1 MNGTMEGGAMPS
13 APLTPG
19 SAAALNSL
27 SLQKAARNFKL
38 LVDPF
43 LHRGAAAKVYRYDGI
58 VPGDPSHPPVIPRD
72 PRSRRIRSRGEPLD
86 IPVPRF
92 KIDQHYVGEPPAIEI
107 TITNLNDNIDKPF
120 LSEMLTKCGTYTE
133 LYIYY
138 HPVSNKHL
146 GLARIVFENVRS
158 ARLCVEKFNGTSVMG
173 KVLNVFKDAFGE
185 HCKRLLEEKTSEK
198 KPPPPAQQQP
208 PAPPLPT
215 SVGASNHHHHLGT
228 KPPPPPPPSIP
239 ESRAQAL
246 KPMQYRK
253 APPEPNTP
261 EPWDK
266 KAHGATLGDDTEL
279 WDADLSGSAGNSQDS
294 TYYSK
299 EKTATRSHYD
309 DWEDESRSAGTKHY
323 EERADRKH
331 HHHHHKGGDRLRGE
345 RDREKDR
352 DHRYHERDRDR
363 DRDSYRE
370 REWDQRRHRDRDRP
384 RERDRDR
391 MRDHEYREREWDSK
405 KIRGKGYREPWYG
418 EPGDGG
424 YAGSSGRY
432 EGGYDYYPSS
442 SSYAGVSDYG
452 TYGYPPGEGG
462 SFGAPPPPSSSK
474 WGAPQPPPLPPPPPP
489 EELWDEPVKK
499 APPVPPPNPSGS
511 NSSRTIMDDGELW
524 DTEAAPSST
533 GSKALTSQPPAP
545 PLPTSSTSTSD
556 DPSKPMKL
564 ATTATDDDSG
574 STLDLDTR
582 IALLF
587 KEKTFG
593 AASFLQLSDD
603 EEEENRKQS
612 EPAPVTEEPPVP
624 ATQAAEV
631 VKEEVKEEE
640 PDQPLVDDRRPPSPP
655 KPPPEPALP
664 PPPPEE
670 EPPEPF
676 ETKPVKREPKLEVF
690 KEEGASDIS
699 SSDDEILAKDEE
711 DDYEKPSTS
720 VLEGSEDSKTG
731 ILLQPA
737 APPPPPLPSDPA
749 PPAPPPPSEPPVEP
763 PGGAPAGGSFSY
775 LYPTGPGG
783 YYNYGQ
789 QQAAAAAGTSSGS
802 GYYHH
807 GGYPTGFPGAP
818 LFNAYGIPGA
828 ATGMYYHPSGSG
840 KKGSGAFD
848 DGHHDHALGSSAKD
862 YRGSRGAKRNQYEI
876 VIDSVVDRVVAELKQ
891 ILKKDFNKKMIE
903 NTAFKKYEAWWDEEE
918 RKSKLGEGGKTG
930 AGGMV
935 EPTSSSSSSLSGL
948 AGIGG
953 GAMATTIGAAAIKLD
968 KAPDIN
974 QLLSQSYDN
983 LDSNSGGFVGL
994 GLRATI
1000 PKMPSFRRIRKQP
1013 SPVPQD
1019 EDSRKSDQEDMVV
1032 RGSDSEKESSSGL
1045 TSTSTSASTAA
1056 ARSPSKGAS
1065 AEGGSGAS
1073 GAPSVSGVAGV
1084 LRSTSRTS
1092 DKRMPSVSSFTS
1104 SSEEEDEDSSATDS
1118 DDSLESGS
1126 LSDADVVVGY
1136 SAKRARERRE
1146 RENRIY
1152 SDSDSDGGGIVVK
1165 HRPPGASG
1173 SPGLGSSGR
1182 RLKESGSKVGK
1193 IYSDSDSDEL
1203 VSSSPRKRERLPS
1216 VSTEKRRSRTRSSSP
1231 VDKKPPRGVIDP
1243 SQLPRLSLQELHE
1256 DFSPSSGDDMLLRED
1271 DDDDTTSCRPP
1282 PTPGRRESSPPV
1294 PAEGGT
1300 ASTATNNNNN
1310 HNKTD
1315 ATSQPNHSSSS
1326 YGIVSDRI
1334 YSDSDE
1340 EREYQEK
1347 RRRKA
1352 EYLQQVEQEY
1362 QEELEKLAKEKATR
1376 KTAGEKSAAAAAA
1389 VAAAA
1394 SMAPTVPPSE
1404 MATTLDAKA
1413 IPPTTLGGERVK
1425 SLAFTSSKMSSLE
1438 EPHTPNL
1445 SQPPPTPGASLG
1457 ELRKDPLSSMFPM
1470 VHGDDASAIE
1480 GSQPKSDPSPS
1491 PTAGRK
1497 RKAGTGGKAPKAP
1510 KGARK
1515 GAKDGLNGSGSGTA
1529 TGHHEHGFYEHH
1541 QAANQSGTSSND
1553 FFVSDEVRRA
1563 SKASPASSDGS
1574 SSQASQVALDHCYSL
1589 PPSASPSS
1597 SSPHQQSDSS
1607 TPTQNKYAPSTE
1619 HRALAHDH
1627 GYTNN
1632 NNTDGGT
1639 EAPPVPIAAAGEEP
1653 KRTELAV
1660 MQPPPPAAA
1669 QKDRERKRPE
1679 KRPSD
1684 VLVGDRQDAMEA
1696 ESAALERF
1704 VPVPKYRQRDMH
1716 SEMAILYDFLTRGID
1731 NEDIRYIRQSYDMM
1745 LLDDASSYWLNA
1757 THWVDHCTTNRNFEP
1772 ALLAPSPHSAKRRK
1786 KDKAGGGSSL
1796 ADIKQHRTGCART
1809 EGYYKIDPRE
1819 KAKYKYHHLKG
1830 TAAANHLSN
1839 LELAKAVAKM
1849 QGISREARSNQRRLL
1864 NAFGAST
1871 ESELLKFNQ
1880 LKFRKKQLKFAK
1892 SAIHDWGLFAM
1903 EPIAA
1908 DEMVI
1913 EYVGQMVRP
1922 SVADLRE
1929 TKYEAIGIGSSYLFR
1944 IDMETIIDA
1953 TKCGNLARFIN
1964 HSCNPN
1970 CYAKVITIESEKK
1983 IVIYSKQPIG
1993 VNEEITY
2000 DYKFPLEDEKI
2011 PCLCGAPGCRGTLN

>member
-1 MNGTMEGGAMPS
+1 MNGTMESGAMPS

-27 SLQKAARNFKL
+27 SLQKTARNFKL
-38 LVDPF
+38 LADPF
-43 LHRGAAAKVYRYDGI
+43 LHRGAAKVYRYDGV

-198 KPPPPAQQQP
+198 KPPPPPQQQQQL
-208 PAPPLPT
+208 PAPPLPPGV
-215 SVGASNHHHHLGT
+215 SASNHHLAT
-228 KPPPPPPPSIP
+228 KPPPPSIP
-239 ESRAQAL
+239 ESRAQTL

-299 EKTATRSHYD
+299 EKPAARSHYD
-309 DWEDESRSAGTKHY
+309 DWEDESRSGGTKYY
-323 EERADRKH
+323 EEKDRKH
-331 HHHHHKGGDRLRGE
+331 HHHHHKGGERLRGE

-384 RERDRDR
+384 RERDR

-405 KIRGKGYREPWYG
+405 KIRGKGYRESWYG
-418 EPGDGG
+418 EPGDG
-424 YAGSSGRY
+424 YAGTSARY
-432 EGGYDYYPSS
+432 DGGYDYYSS
-442 SSYAGVSDYG
+442 SSYPGGSDYG
-452 TYGYPPGEGG
+452 MYGYPPGEGG

-474 WGAPQPPPLPPPPPP
+474 WGAPQPQPLPPPPPP
-489 EELWDEPVKK
+489 EELWDEPAKK
-499 APPVPPPNPSGS
+499 PPPVPPPIPSGS
-511 NSSRTIMDDGELW
+511 NNSRTIMDDGELW
-524 DTEAAPSST
+524 DTEAAPSNT
-533 GSKALTSQPPAP
+533 GTKAPASQPPAP
-545 PLPTSSTSTSD
+545 PLPASSSSTSD
-556 DPSKPMKL
+556 DPSKPIKS
-564 ATTATDDDSG
+564 TTTPTDDDSG

-612 EPAPVTEEPPVP
+612 EPAAVIEEPPVP
-624 ATQAAEV
+624 AAPATPV
-631 VKEEVKEEE
+631 VKEEVEEL
-640 PDQPLVDDRRPPSPP
+640 DQPPMDIGRPPSPP
-655 KPPPEPALP
+655 QPPAEPALP

-670 EPPEPF
+670 AEAPPEPI
-676 ETKPVKREPKLEVF
+676 ETKPVKREPKLETF

-711 DDYEKPSTS
+711 DDYDEKPSTS
-720 VLEGSEDSKTG
+720 LIEGSEDSKTG

-749 PPAPPPPSEPPVEP
+749 PPAPPPPSEPPAEP
-763 PGGAPAGGSFSY
+763 PGGAPGGGSFSY

-783 YYNYGQ
+783 YYSYGQ
-789 QQAAAAAGTSSGS
+789 QQAAVATSSGS

-807 GGYPTGFPGAP
+807 GGYPTGFPGTP

-828 ATGMYYHPSGSG
+828 ATGMYYPSGG
-840 KKGSGAFD
+840 KKGSGSFD
-848 DGHHDHALGSSAKD
+848 DGHHDALGSSAKD

-876 VIDSVVDRVVAELKQ
+876 AIDSVVDRVVAELKQ

-918 RKSKLGEGGKTG
+918 RKSKLGGEGGKSG
-930 AGGMV
+930 VAGML

-948 AGIGG
+948 AGIGS
-953 GAMATTIGAAAIKLD
+953 GATTTTIGAAVVKLD

-1019 EDSRKSDQEDMVV
+1019 EDSRKSDQEDMV

-1045 TSTSTSASTAA
+1045 TSTSASTA
-1056 ARSPSKGAS
+1056 ARSPSKGAI
-1065 AEGGSGAS
+1065 AEGGSAAAS
-1073 GAPSVSGVAGV
+1073 TPSVVSGVAGV
-1084 LRSTSRTS
+1084 LRSASRSS

-1104 SSEEEDEDSSATDS
+1104 SSEEDEDSSASDS

-1152 SDSDSDGGGIVVK
+1152 SDSDSNREIVVK
-1165 HRPPGASG
+1165 HRPPGATV
-1173 SPGLGSSGR
+1173 SPGLGGSAR
-1182 RLKESGSKVGK
+1182 RLKESSSKVGK
-1193 IYSDSDSDEL
+1193 IYSDSDSDEMMT
-1203 VSSSPRKRERLPS
+1203 SSPRKRERLPS
-1216 VSTEKRRSRTRSSSP
+1216 VSTEKRRSRSRSSSP
-1231 VDKKPPRGVIDP
+1231 VEKKPPPAVIDP

-1271 DDDDTTSCRPP
+1271 DDDETTPTRPP
-1282 PTPGRRESSPPV
+1282 PTPGRRESSPTV

-1300 ASTATNNNNN
+1300 PVTASNNNN
-1310 HNKTD
+1310 KIG
-1315 ATSQPNHSSSS
+1315 ATSQQNHSSSS

-1389 VAAAA
+1389 AAAAA
-1394 SMAPTVPPSE
+1394 STVPPSD
-1404 MATTLDAKA
+1404 MAALDKA
-1413 IPPTTLGGERVK
+1413 IPPTTIGDRVK

-1470 VHGDDASAIE
+1470 VHADDASAAMAAAID
-1480 GSQPKSDPSPS
+1480 GSQPKSEPSPS

-1497 RKAGTGGKAPKAP
+1497 RKATGGKAPKAP

-1515 GAKDGLNGSGSGTA
+1515 GAKDGLNGSGSGTTA
-1529 TGHHEHGFYEHH
+1529 AHHHDDGFYEH
-1541 QAANQSGTSSND
+1541 QAANQPMATGTSSND
-1553 FFVSDEVRRA
+1553 FFSEEVRRA

-1632 NNTDGGT
+1632 NTEGGK
-1639 EAPPVPIAAAGEEP
+1639 EASVPIAAAGEEP

-1660 MQPPPPAAA
+1660 MQPPPPAAH
-1669 QKDRERKRPE
+1669 KDKERKRPE

-1684 VLVGDRQDAMEA
+1684 VSVDQDAMLA
-1696 ESAALERF
+1696 DSAALERF

-1772 ALLAPSPHSAKRRK
+1772 ALLAPPPHSAKRRK